1 MLHGIGIRIIL
12 QADVAGERAI
22 FVVGPGVDEF
32 AIDAQRVA
40 FADAGEFVGIPF
52 ANRLE
57 RKFDGTG
64 KWIKRAGS
72 VGEAFFW
79 FGVADFEFVALADC
93 NVRIVAGIW
102 EAKEN
107 SRVRIFAGLAP
118 LAAQNEIRV

>member
-12 QADVAGERAI
+12 QADVAGEWAI
-22 FVVGPGVDEF
+22 CIVGPGVDQL

-40 FADAGEFVGIPF
+40 FADAGQLVGIPF

-57 RKFDGTG
+57 WKFDGTG
-64 KWIKRAGS
+64 EWIKRAGG
-72 VGEAFFW
+72 VGGAFFW

-93 NVRIVAGIW
+93 DVRIVAGIW

-107 SRVRIFAGLAP
+107 SRVRIFAGL
-118 LAAQNEIRV
+118 